1 MKRLLLLAACV
12 LALAGCETIDPDAP
26 AKAAMNEAIKAEA
39 PGDYFVGRRMYK
51 KDYKVWGWVRQP
63 GQNWKSA
70 KLVMLNEQKLL
81 APDRAKNEI
90 GSDNNYEYTLK
101 GYYSERLSTSR
112 RAIAFIQSSSS
123 RASTCARRTR
133 RSSTPRNAR
142 TIPPCASSWRR
153 KFRFSR
159 ETSGRGARR
168 SR

>member
-81 APDRAKNEI
+81 APDRAKNQI

-101 GYYSERLSTSR
+101 GYYSGETVYEPASDRFYPEFVVTGFDVRST
-112 RAIAFIQSSSS
+112 
-123 RASTCARRTR
+123 
-133 RSSTPRNAR
+133 N
-142 TIPPCASSWRR
+142 PPIIYTTKRQNDPAVRILM
-153 KFRFSR
+153 
-159 ETSGRGARR
+159 APQI
-168 SR
+168 

>member
-81 APDRAKNEI
+81 APDRAKNQI
-90 GSDNNYEYTLK
+90 GSDNNYEYTLR
-101 GYYSERLSTSR
+101 GYYSGETVYEPASDRFYPEFVVTGFDVRST
-112 RAIAFIQSSSS
+112 
-123 RASTCARRTR
+123 
-133 RSSTPRNAR
+133 TPPIIYTTKRQNDPAVR
-142 TIPPCASSWRR
+142 ILMAPQI
-153 KFRFSR
+153 
-159 ETSGRGARR
+159 
-168 SR
+168 

>member
-26 AKAAMNEAIKAEA
+26 AKAAMNEAIKSEA
-39 PGDYFVGRRMYK
+39 PGDYFIGRRMYK

-81 APDRAKNEI
+81 APDRARNEI

-101 GYYSERLSTSR
+101 GYYSGETVYEPASDRFYPEFVVTGFDVRST
-112 RAIAFIQSSSS
+112 
-123 RASTCARRTR
+123 
-133 RSSTPRNAR
+133 N
-142 TIPPCASSWRR
+142 PPIIYTTKRQNDPAVRILM
-153 KFRFSR
+153 
-159 ETSGRGARR
+159 APQI
-168 SR
+168 

>member
-81 APDRAKNEI
+81 APDRAKNQI

-101 GYYSERLSTSR
+101 GYYSGETVYEPASDRFYPEFVVTGFDVRST
-112 RAIAFIQSSSS
+112 
-123 RASTCARRTR
+123 
-133 RSSTPRNAR
+133 TPPIIYTTKRQNDPAVR
-142 TIPPCASSWRR
+142 ILMAPQI
-153 KFRFSR
+153 
-159 ETSGRGARR
+159 
-168 SR
+168 

>member
-101 GYYSERLSTSR
+101 GYYSGETVYEPASDRFYPEFVVTGFDVRST
-112 RAIAFIQSSSS
+112 
-123 RASTCARRTR
+123 
-133 RSSTPRNAR
+133 N
-142 TIPPCASSWRR
+142 PPIIYTTKRQNDPAVRILM
-153 KFRFSR
+153 
-159 ETSGRGARR
+159 APQI
-168 SR
+168 

>member
-1 MKRLLLLAACV
+1 MKRLLLLAACA

-26 AKAAMNEAIKAEA
+26 AKAAMNEAIKAEP

-81 APDRAKNEI
+81 APDRARNEI

-101 GYYSERLSTSR
+101 GYYSGETVYEPASDRFYPEFVVTGFDVRST
-112 RAIAFIQSSSS
+112 
-123 RASTCARRTR
+123 
-133 RSSTPRNAR
+133 N
-142 TIPPCASSWRR
+142 PPIIYTTKRQNDPAVRILM
-153 KFRFSR
+153 
-159 ETSGRGARR
+159 APQI
-168 SR
+168 

>member
-63 GQNWKSA
+63 GQPWKSA

-81 APDRAKNEI
+81 APDRARNQI

-101 GYYSERLSTSR
+101 GYYSGETVYEPASDRFYPEFVVTGFDVRSTNPPIIYTTKR
-112 RAIAFIQSSSS
+112 Q
-123 RASTCARRTR
+123 
-133 RSSTPRNAR
+133 NAPAVR
-142 TIPPCASSWRR
+142 ILMAPQI
-153 KFRFSR
+153 
-159 ETSGRGARR
+159 
-168 SR
+168 

>member
-26 AKAAMNEAIKAEA
+26 AKAAMNEAIKAEP

-81 APDRAKNEI
+81 APDRARNEI

-101 GYYSERLSTSR
+101 GYYSGETVYEPASDRFYPEFVVTGFDVRST
-112 RAIAFIQSSSS
+112 
-123 RASTCARRTR
+123 
-133 RSSTPRNAR
+133 N
-142 TIPPCASSWRR
+142 PPIIYTTKRQNDPAVRILM
-153 KFRFSR
+153 
-159 ETSGRGARR
+159 APQI
-168 SR
+168 